1 MKFHYLKGKSHLHST
16 KNQIVNRK
24 AAIHSRIHNW
34 EFIICY
40 HLEEN
45 TMGYIED
52 LRKIIGS
59 RPLNLAGVAVAVLN
73 EQGQI
78 LLQKR
83 QSGVWGV
90 PGGFIELGESA
101 EDAGRREVFEETG
114 IEIGKLDLVGVFS
127 GKEFFVKLPNGDEFY
142 PITIAYMCREI
153 KGGILQAD
161 GTESLE
167 VKFFNLNELPENIS
181 PFIKK
186 LIQQQVVSI

>member
-1 MKFHYLKGKSHLHST
+1 M
-16 KNQIVNRK
+16 
-24 AAIHSRIHNW
+24 
-34 EFIICY
+34 
-40 HLEEN
+40 
-45 TMGYIED
+45 MGYIED
-52 LRKIIGS
+52 LREIVGS

-73 EQGQI
+73 EHGQI

-101 EDAGRREVFEETG
+101 EDAGKREIFEETG
-114 IEIGKLDLVGVFS
+114 IEIGKLRLVGVFS

-167 VKFFNLNELPENIS
+167 VKFFDLNQLPENIS
-181 PFIKK
+181 PFIKN
-186 LIQQQVVSI
+186 LIQQQVVTM